1 MTLYGNGREFYLSI
15 IILVFIGSIINAI
28 IKKEL
33 KKYIIDFIEVC
44 KTILK
49 YGFALYI
56 IVSVLRDCDKN
67 DSFEDE
73 EIEYYQR

>member
-1 MTLYGNGREFYLSI
+1 MW
-15 IILVFIGSIINAI
+15 
-28 IKKEL
+28 EL